1 MTQKNFMT
9 QIGAGGAEPGD
20 LERINRFTRKPVTDA
35 EVYTFNLTLCDNEI
49 DRDFERFD
57 TAALEELARL
67 FVGKTGLFDHSMR
80 GRDQTARLYRA
91 RVEEDAGVLTSA
103 GEPYRRIA
111 AAAYLP
117 RTPKNADLIAEID
130 AGIKKEVSVACS
142 VGEIRCSVCGADP
155 RLEPCAHIPGRE
167 YGGKVCCRVLSKPAD
182 AYEWSFV
189 AVPAQRAAGVT
200 KTYFDKGGKQMSFDE
215 ITAMLGSAEEGLTL
229 TAGDARE
236 LSEGIGRMK
245 SSAADGAA
253 YREELTKAVLKA
265 GMTALPAIEGEAL
278 AAICAA
284 LGVRQ
289 LRALKSAFEPAAA
302 AALPLKP
309 QLAAEAPPDT
319 AGNEPFRF

>member
-1 MTQKNFMT
+1 MTRKNFMT
-9 QIGAGGAEPGD
+9 QIGEGGAEPGD
-20 LERINRFTRKPVTDA
+20 LELINRFTRRPVTQE
-35 EVYTFNLTLCDNEI
+35 EVYTFRLTLCDNEM

-91 RVEEDAGVLTSA
+91 HVEEDAGITTSA
-103 GEPYRRIA
+103 GEPYRRVA

-117 RTPKNADLIAEID
+117 RTAKNADLIAEID

-142 VGEIRCSVCGADP
+142 VGEIRCSVCGADA
-155 RLEPCAHIPGRE
+155 RKEPCAHIPGRE
-167 YGGKVCCRVLSKPAD
+167 YGGKTCCRVLSNPVD

-200 KTYFDKGGKQMSFDE
+200 KHYHNKGGKPMQFDE
-215 ITAMLGSAEEGLTL
+215 ITAMLGSAEGDMTL
-229 TAGDARE
+229 SAGDARE
-236 LSEGIGRMK
+236 LAAGIARMK
-245 SSAADGAA
+245 SSAEDGMA
-253 YREELTKAVLKA
+253 YREELTGAVLKA

-278 AAICAA
+278 AAICSA
-284 LGVRQ
+284 LGVTQ

-309 QLAAEAPPDT
+309 QLAAQAPPDT
-319 AGNEPFRF
+319 AANEFFKF